1 MFNARNKTAL
11 KKILIL
17 SVIVRRYR
25 FSSNKQKNMVYRGLQ
40 SNTELYEYIQ
50 PQNFLKLNI
59 IPTWEG
65 SHSWGCGTAGSSRWA
80 RRPSRPAAGCSPSTA
95 WTSPA
100 PDPGRQGWT
109 ASAASRT
116 WWPES
121 RGWSADGVGRRRRS
135 GPWPAWRRCQFCRQR
150 WRSCRRRSPRGTR
163 RPWWRGTWSSGWS
176 WWRSGWMS
184 GPRPPW
190 RCPRGWSRRGWQV
203 AAPTWAL

>member
-65 SHSWGCGTAGSSRWA
+65 SHS
-80 RRPSRPAAGCSPSTA
+80 
-95 WTSPA
+95 
-100 PDPGRQGWT
+100 
-109 ASAASRT
+109 
-116 WWPES
+116 
-121 RGWSADGVGRRRRS
+121 
-135 GPWPAWRRCQFCRQR
+135 
-150 WRSCRRRSPRGTR
+150 
-163 RPWWRGTWSSGWS
+163 
-176 WWRSGWMS
+176 
-184 GPRPPW
+184 
-190 RCPRGWSRRGWQV
+190 
-203 AAPTWAL
+203 